1 MHPRRRGVQGPLYP
15 PRRVPPDPLP
25 PQPRPKGKKR
35 AGPRAVARRTI
46 AVLPT
51 MFTLG
56 NLLAGFFAVFL
67 ASRSPEMP
75 LPLGWSP
82 LAWAAVLIFFGMLLD
97 GLDGR
102 IARLTRSSSDL
113 GAQLD
118 SMADMVTFGVAPAFL
133 VVQVLEVQTPFLSE
147 AEAFDSTFDRL
158 GLAVAAAFVAC
169 AGLRLA
175 RFNVELNAEA
185 AEGEDPADDAGAD
198 DAKNWFSGLPSP
210 GAAGAVAAL
219 VALHQHL
226 LRSPALAG
234 EVVQEGAGRGVD
246 VAASGLLAA
255 TLLCALAMV
264 SRLPYAHLLNRYVRG
279 RAPFAGLAAGVVLL
293 LLLAVFPQ
301 HAIGLGFVAYAL
313 SGPLVALRRRWARA
327 G

>member
-1 MHPRRRGVQGPLYP
+1 M
-15 PRRVPPDPLP
+15 
-25 PQPRPKGKKR
+25 
-35 AGPRAVARRTI
+35 ARRTI

-51 MFTLG
+51 LFTLG

-67 ASRSPEMP
+67 ASRPAEMT
-75 LPLGWSP
+75 LPLSWSP
-82 LAWAAVLIFFGMLLD
+82 LSWAAVLIFLGMLLD

-102 IARLTRSSSDL
+102 IARLTRSFSDL

-133 VVQVLEVQTPFLSE
+133 VVQVLEVQTPFLG
-147 AEAFDSTFDRL
+147 ATDAFDTSFDRL

-175 RFNVELNAEA
+175 RFNVEANA
-185 AEGEDPADDAGAD
+185 AEEDAEEPD
-198 DAKNWFSGLPSP
+198 KNWFSGLPSP

-226 LRSPALAG
+226 LRGPGFAA
-234 EVVQEGAGRGVD
+234 EVVPAEAGLGLD
-246 VAASGLLAA
+246 AAAFVLLGA

-264 SRLPYAHLLNRYVRG
+264 SRLPYVHVLNRYVRG
-279 RAPFAGLAAGVVLL
+279 RAPFSTLALAVVAV

-301 HAIGLGFVAYAL
+301 YAIGAGFVAYAL
-313 SGPLVALRRRWARA
+313 SGPLVALRRRAA
-327 G
+327 KPAA

>member
-1 MHPRRRGVQGPLYP
+1 M
-15 PRRVPPDPLP
+15 PPDSPESLAGT
-25 PQPRPKGKKR
+25 PRPKKKR
-35 AGPRAVARRTI
+35 PGPRAVARRTI

-51 MFTLG
+51 LFTLG

-67 ASRSPEMP
+67 ASRSPEMR

-82 LAWAAVLIFFGMLLD
+82 LFWAAVLIFFGMLLD

-133 VVQVLEVQTPFLSE
+133 VVQVLEVQTPFLGE
-147 AEAFDSTFDRL
+147 TDAFDSTFDRL

-175 RFNVELNAEA
+175 RFNVEANAEA
-185 AEGEDPADDAGAD
+185 AAAAEEEDAPADPDPDAEEGG
-198 DAKNWFSGLPSP
+198 KNWFSGLPSP

-234 EVVQEGAGRGVD
+234 EVVQAGAGRGVD
-246 VAASGLLAA
+246 VAAFGLLAA

-264 SRLPYAHLLNRYVRG
+264 SRLPYVHLLNRYVRG
-279 RAPFAGLAAGVVLL
+279 RAPFASLAVAVIVLL
-293 LLLAVFPQ
+293 LLMVFPQ
-301 HAIGLGFVAYAL
+301 YALGFGFVAYAV
-313 SGPLVALRRRWARA
+313 SGPLVALRRRSA
-327 G
+327 GGSGQRFA